1 MKYTLKNV
9 KDGCGAV
16 VLDSHKRIVAYVGGV
31 DQQGT
36 TYHNFKAWGKKN
48 AVVYIPEYGFNK
60 SYADDYGD
68 DEGEKRKACGEELW
82 AFLQQNYATHYSV
95 LANDLPGCRT
105 SDFLDDVPD
114 FSIKRGPDMKK
125 RREKIRK
132 MLARELLYAVDWQW
146 PETLVTEGYFDDYNE
161 YETDLEARMGF
172 RMK

>member
-16 VLDSHKRIVAYVGGV
+16 ILDSHKRIVAYVGGA

-48 AVVYIPEYGFNK
+48 AVVYIPEYGFNEP
-60 SYADDYGD
+60 YGD
-68 DEGEKRKACGEELW
+68 EYDNDEAKKKAFGDELW
-82 AFLQQNYATHYSV
+82 AFLLEKDTTHYAI
-95 LANDLPGCRT
+95 LANDIPGCKT
-105 SDFLDDVPD
+105 SDFLNDVPD
-114 FSIKRGPDMKK
+114 FSIKRGPDMKQ
-125 RREKIRK
+125 RRKKICK
-132 MLARELLYAVDWQW
+132 MLARELFYAVDWQW